1 MNQICATKIWR
12 VKHFWEFRHFKRKPD
27 RCPACLIRFL
37 AAAASGAPQRRAAHV
52 FQWEPD
58 RSRTTC
64 ESSLNAK
71 KKFGYFTVFD
81 PFQIGAS
88 KRSLRY
94 CQVHNYLW
102 RAFIW
107 CKQNRPSIQCLGGCN
122 CCAYKTEMLVL
133 FLVPFLAPVSLYQ
146 FEIARCK
153 NSVDLLYVVNK
164 LLATWQLWND
174 TVTIFWL

>member
-1 MNQICATKIWR
+1 MSG
-12 VKHFWEFRHFKRKPD
+12 VPD
-27 RCPACLIRFL
+27 QVSCRSRIRR
-37 AAAASGAPQRRAAHV
+37 AAAACGTCISMRTGS
-52 FQWEPD
+52 EPHD
-58 RSRTTC
+58 LWIVLKC
-64 ESSLNAK
+64 E

-174 TVTIFWL
+174 AVTIFWL